1 MDISKEVKEMGDL
14 KTTITG
20 VVTGILTLLSGFGV
34 IIPEAYTPV
43 IIAIGV
49 ALVSYFAK
57 DVKKDSKKE

>member
-1 MDISKEVKEMGDL
+1 VKEMGDL

-57 DVKKDSKKE
+57 DVKKE